1 MKRKV
6 LWLLTVTVLFV
17 ALFPLAIDRFILG
30 NSYPSNASNAEWM
43 SFFGGYFGA
52 IIGGF
57 LSLVGI
63 AFTIRFTREESR
75 ADRELQIR
83 PVFDIYCHYLS
94 EVKENWLGYVMV
106 CVNDSNDS
114 AAEFT
119 RRGAAFVRLK
129 NVGIGPAININF
141 EVAEIKELADY
152 SAHYNNQNEMVTT
165 GALQAG
171 EQAGLTIDIFNKK
184 KAPTKIEY
192 DNHKWNDGTPMKPLE
207 MFPKNY
213 QLAVSMCY
221 DDLIGNRFSQEMLF
235 NISYYLGFEESGE
248 GKFSCNIYL
257 EDTKPPMKMAK
268 ANKRRQ

>member
-1 MKRKV
+1 MRYMKRKV

-129 NVGIGPAININF
+129 NVMLIYLFLA
-141 EVAEIKELADY
+141 AEA
-152 SAHYNNQNEMVTT
+152 Q
-165 GALQAG
+165 
-171 EQAGLTIDIFNKK
+171 
-184 KAPTKIEY
+184 TKISIMR
-192 DNHKWNDGTPMKPLE
+192 KL
-207 MFPKNY
+207 
-213 QLAVSMCY
+213 MCLTGMILCLKALRLFFIRA
-221 DDLIGNRFSQEMLF
+221 LICM
-235 NISYYLGFEESGE
+235 
-248 GKFSCNIYL
+248 
-257 EDTKPPMKMAK
+257 
-268 ANKRRQ
+268 